1 MRDRPDLRVVGPN
14 EREGKDG
21 SITTLIAD
29 LEIAH
34 GHIVEARAEAA
45 ACPGDELELSDL
57 GDALLVADAA
67 VQKALRH
74 AHRAKR

>member
-1 MRDRPDLRVVGPN
+1 MPRHLRPVGEH
-14 EREGKDG
+14 ERAGKDG
-21 SITTLIAD
+21 DINVVVED

-34 GHIVEARAEAA
+34 GHIVEARAEAQ